1 MCGYESTRPCPSC
14 ESLKA
19 EIERIGKLENEA
31 VFKFAECKAEN
42 EKLKEEWG
50 QAKVRENEL
59 ECKLVSKEA
68 ENEKLKKIQSD
79 LMQVNALRVKDLER
93 KDKII
98 KDCFWYVNEIIEAEE
113 SSDEKPKKVMLDL
126 RDKIKKELND

>member
-1 MCGYESTRPCPSC
+1 MAHLSNKKCCPMCGYESTRPCPSC

-31 VFKFAECKAEN
+31 VFKFAECKAEI
-42 EKLKEEWG
+42 EKLKEE
-50 QAKVRENEL
+50 
-59 ECKLVSKEA
+59 
-68 ENEKLKKIQSD
+68 LKK
-79 LMQVNALRVKDLER
+79 LESIHIKSENDAVAFIDNLKADIKR